1 MLHSVLDL
9 IIDNIYLRKVYIIYD
24 LICSEVQLFATGEQT
39 LDLIAY
45 I

>member
-1 MLHSVLDL
+1 MPHSVL
-9 IIDNIYLRKVYIIYD
+9 D

-45 I
+45 IRMDSLRETAAV